1 MLNLQT
7 GITATFPFA
16 YPLVCHIQNCP
27 IFPFVV
33 NEGGWSL

>member
-16 YPLVCHIQNCP
+16 YPLVCQTQNCP

-33 NEGGWSL
+33 NEGEGLL